1 MAQVALY
8 IGTKNGKRQ
17 LIEEGDPRTIR
28 SKFKLSDGDGFDVL
42 EVFESAVGRSKRK
55 TFKEGRE
62 SPAAP
67 TPEPEAPTAPT
78 DEPEQSGEVEQ
89 PDIEALKALAA
100 GDGRKAEVKEAKE
113 KLAELG
119 IIV

>member
-62 SPAAP
+62 SPAVS
-67 TPEPEAPTAPT
+67 TPEPKAPTEPT
-78 DEPEQSGEVEQ
+78 DE

>member
-67 TPEPEAPTAPT
+67 APEPEAPTAPT
-78 DEPEQSGEVEQ
+78 DEPEQSGEAEQ
-89 PDIEALKALAA
+89 PDIEALKVIAA

>member
-67 TPEPEAPTAPT
+67 APEPEAPAAPT
-78 DEPEQSGEVEQ
+78 DEP
-89 PDIEALKALAA
+89 DIEVLKVIAA

>member
-55 TFKEGRE
+55 TCKEGRE
-62 SPAAP
+62 TPAAP
-67 TPEPEAPTAPT
+67 TPELEAPAAPT
-78 DEPEQSGEVEQ
+78 DE
-89 PDIEALKALAA
+89 PDIEALKVIAA

-119 IIV
+119 MIV

>member
-67 TPEPEAPTAPT
+67 TPEPEAPT
-78 DEPEQSGEVEQ
+78 DEPEQSGEAEQ
-89 PDIEALKALAA
+89 PDIEALKVIAA

-119 IIV
+119 VIV

>member
-42 EVFESAVGRSKRK
+42 EVFESAVGRSKCK

-62 SPAAP
+62 TPAAP
-67 TPEPEAPTAPT
+67 TPKPKAPTAPT
-78 DEPEQSGEVEQ
+78 DE

>member
-55 TFKEGRE
+55 TFKDRRE

-67 TPEPEAPTAPT
+67 TSPAGK
-78 DEPEQSGEVEQ
+78 PEQSGEADA
-89 PDIEALKALAA
+89 PDIEALKTLAA

>member
-67 TPEPEAPTAPT
+67 APEPEAPTAPT
-78 DEPEQSGEVEQ
+78 GEPEQSEDSGAI
-89 PDIEALKALAA
+89 DIEALKALAA

>member
-62 SPAAP
+62 TPAAP
-67 TPEPEAPTAPT
+67 TAPAGKPEKSE
-78 DEPEQSGEVEQ
+78 DSGAI
-89 PDIEALKALAA
+89 DIEALKALAA

>member
-67 TPEPEAPTAPT
+67 TPEPKEPT
-78 DEPEQSGEVEQ
+78 DEPEQSGEADA

>member
-67 TPEPEAPTAPT
+67 TPEPKEPT
-78 DEPEQSGEVEQ
+78 DEPEQSGEADQ

>member
-8 IGTKNGKRQ
+8 IGIKNGKRQ

-67 TPEPEAPTAPT
+67 TPEPKEPT
-78 DEPEQSGEVEQ
+78 DEPEQSGEADQ

>member
-1 MAQVALY
+1 MSQVALY

-67 TPEPEAPTAPT
+67 ASEPEAPT
-78 DEPEQSGEVEQ
+78 DEPEQSGEAEQ

>member
-62 SPAAP
+62 SPAVS
-67 TPEPEAPTAPT
+67 TPEPEEPTEPT
-78 DEPEQSGEVEQ
+78 DE